1 MGGEEK
7 RDEGGSIKIVWT
19 LELGNLDY
27 FIIFPQITPS
37 KKKLEHFDRLDP
49 PPYLALHFALF
60 ALREPLRDCLCR
72 SVRVA
77 AFICELVV
85 DHEERGRRRRRKPP
99 PSPAPL
105 SASRLFTD
113 RGGGERRAKIPEE
126 NTREVPLRLM
136 KQQIPCGNI
145 TRAFSP
151 RGIGTKEGEGV
162 RSYAFTDA
170 RTDGRTPAGV

>member
-105 SASRLFTD
+105 SASRLFTE
-113 RGGGERRAKIPEE
+113 GGGGRRAKIPEE
-126 NTREVPLRLM
+126 NTHKVPPPPTYEATDPVRQHHARLFAPGDWDEGGRGLTQLR
-136 KQQIPCGNI
+136 I
-145 TRAFSP
+145 
-151 RGIGTKEGEGV
+151 
-162 RSYAFTDA
+162 Y
-170 RTDGRTPAGV
+170 